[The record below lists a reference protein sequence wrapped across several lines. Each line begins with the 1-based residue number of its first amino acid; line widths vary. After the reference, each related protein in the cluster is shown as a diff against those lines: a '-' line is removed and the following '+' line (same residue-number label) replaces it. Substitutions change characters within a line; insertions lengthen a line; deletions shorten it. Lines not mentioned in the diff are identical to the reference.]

1 MFTFK
6 KGKINSLLW
15 MFLLLAILFV
25 AGNAEAR
32 RSKRGSASGA
42 IDAKTFEVL
51 SKAQK
56 LAEQSRFAE
65 ALKKLDSIKDSK
77 KILNNGYAKSQMW
90 NFYAYIYASQ
100 EKYRE
105 AVSAY
110 QKILAEPEAP
120 DGLKLQSKYT
130 IAQLYFQL
138 EDYDSVISLM
148 KEWLKNVEKPTS
160 TAHIMLAQAYY
171 QKSAYDNALINLDK
185 AVKINKAEG
194 KTEVKENWLR
204 MKAAI
209 YYEKNDPKNT
219 LVVYKEL
226 FRLYPK
232 MTYLKQIAGLYGEVG
247 NNRRR
252 LTTYDAVYLHGD
264 LKRESEV
271 LNLAYMYMGQGVPY
285 KAGRIIEEGMKSGII
300 EASQKNTETLANAW
314 AQANE
319 HKKAIP
325 TLERS
330 ASLSDKGLL
339 YARLAGVYFDA
350 GDFKKAA
357 LAAKKAD
364 KKGGLKQA
372 GGNMMLLGM
381 ALFNVKEYEEALQA
395 FRRAKDFKKSFRDA
409 RKWEKY
415 TLSEIA
421 RLRQLEKNKLKLI
434 KDTEK
439 AMTAEENAVEN
450 FGKHILKN
458 ESDPAIPNNQ

>member
-148 KEWLKNVEKPTS
+148 KEWLKNV
-160 TAHIMLAQAYY
+160 
-171 QKSAYDNALINLDK
+171 
-185 AVKINKAEG
+185 
-194 KTEVKENWLR
+194 
-204 MKAAI
+204 
-209 YYEKNDPKNT
+209 
-219 LVVYKEL
+219 
-226 FRLYPK
+226 
-232 MTYLKQIAGLYGEVG
+232 
-247 NNRRR
+247 
-252 LTTYDAVYLHGD
+252 
-264 LKRESEV
+264 
-271 LNLAYMYMGQGVPY
+271 
-285 KAGRIIEEGMKSGII
+285 
-300 EASQKNTETLANAW
+300 
-314 AQANE
+314 
-319 HKKAIP
+319 
-325 TLERS
+325 
-330 ASLSDKGLL
+330 
-339 YARLAGVYFDA
+339 
-350 GDFKKAA
+350 
-357 LAAKKAD
+357 
-364 KKGGLKQA
+364 
-372 GGNMMLLGM
+372 
-381 ALFNVKEYEEALQA
+381 
-395 FRRAKDFKKSFRDA
+395 
-409 RKWEKY
+409 
-415 TLSEIA
+415 
-421 RLRQLEKNKLKLI
+421 
-434 KDTEK
+434 
-439 AMTAEENAVEN
+439 
-450 FGKHILKN
+450 
-458 ESDPAIPNNQ
+458 